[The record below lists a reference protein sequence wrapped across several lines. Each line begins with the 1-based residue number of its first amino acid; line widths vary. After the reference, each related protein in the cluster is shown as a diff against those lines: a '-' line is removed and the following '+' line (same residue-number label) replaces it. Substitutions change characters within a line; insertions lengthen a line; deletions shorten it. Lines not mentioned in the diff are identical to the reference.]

1 MSKKLTD
8 TFGRVIDYLR
18 ISITDHCNLRCL
30 YCVTDKISWVP
41 HEEILRFEEIT
52 QIVRVFVEEGIRKIR
67 ITGGE
72 PLLRRG
78 LPEFIAQISRIKG
91 LEDLSVTTNGVLL
104 ARMARELKQAG
115 LTRINVS
122 LDTLHPERYRHITGR
137 DFFDQVWEGIQT
149 AKSVG
154 LSPVKINIVA
164 MKGYNEDEI
173 LDFVRLTFD
182 EPYVVR
188 FIEYMPV
195 SESWDDNQFLSI
207 DGIKK
212 KIESTYPLEPIDGT
226 HNNGPARVYKVP
238 GAQGEI
244 GLISPLSNHF
254 CGTCNRI
261 RLTADGHLRP
271 CLFSDIEIDIKTPL
285 RNGGGAASLRST
297 LFEALKLKPKQHPY
311 RLGSISAPKCHRGM
325 WSIGG

>member
-1 MSKKLTD
+1 MTKKLID
-8 TFGRVIDYLR
+8 PFGRTIDYLR

-30 YCVTDKISWVP
+30 YCVTDEISWVP

-72 PLLRRG
+72 PLLRKG
-78 LPEFIAQISRIKG
+78 LPEFISQLSRVEG

-104 ARMARELKQAG
+104 VKMAKDLKEAG

-122 LDTLHPERYRHITGR
+122 LDTLHPERYRRITGK
-137 DFFDQVWEGIQT
+137 DFFHQVWEGIQT
-149 AKSVG
+149 AKAVG
-154 LSPVKINIVA
+154 LSPVKINVVA
-164 MKGYNEDEI
+164 MKEYNEDEI
-173 LDFVRLTFD
+173 LDFVRLTFR
-182 EPYVVR
+182 ESYVVR

-195 SESWDDNQFLSI
+195 SESWDDSQFLSV
-207 DGIKK
+207 GKIKE
-212 KIESTYPLEPIDGT
+212 KIESVYPLTPIPGT
-226 HNNGPARVYKVP
+226 RNNGPARVFQVP
-238 GAQGEI
+238 GAKGEI

-254 CGTCNRI
+254 CGTCNRL

-285 RNGGGAASLRST
+285 RNGGGIDSLRST
-297 LFEALKLKPKQHPY
+297 LYEALKLKPKQHH
-311 RLGSISAPKCHRGM
+311 LDSISAPKCHRGM